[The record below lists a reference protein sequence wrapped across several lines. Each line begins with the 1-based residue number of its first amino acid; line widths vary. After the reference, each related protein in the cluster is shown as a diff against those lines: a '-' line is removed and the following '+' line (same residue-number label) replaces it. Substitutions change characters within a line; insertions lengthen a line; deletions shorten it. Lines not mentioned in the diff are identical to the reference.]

1 MPFTPQVLVLLIN
14 LLWLLTAAGPG
25 KSSIRQF
32 PDSISVREGERIHIV
47 CDFNVSSQAEMD
59 LVVFKWSAGN
69 GSIQTIISRSDEP
82 YPSEFP
88 GTEVQIRADLT
99 QRETT
104 LTVERATMD
113 HSGLYVCHITILKPL
128 AMQTDLQGNGTVVT
142 VTAVKLRSSLMVYLL
157 VIGVLPILCV
167 AFFLLIRRVSQ
178 GKAMGTARASALGG
192 QERGASQGNRD
203 PQLLNLET
211 IYSRLRLSLMRRPEE
226 QPDRESQST
235 IYSRVQRLETNVC
248 HATVS
253 HAVQLAQPPLVVY
266 PTPTPQPPF
275 PPAPVSSKRG
285 ET

>member
-142 VTAVKLRSSLMVYLL
+142 VT
-157 VIGVLPILCV
+157 
-167 AFFLLIRRVSQ
+167 